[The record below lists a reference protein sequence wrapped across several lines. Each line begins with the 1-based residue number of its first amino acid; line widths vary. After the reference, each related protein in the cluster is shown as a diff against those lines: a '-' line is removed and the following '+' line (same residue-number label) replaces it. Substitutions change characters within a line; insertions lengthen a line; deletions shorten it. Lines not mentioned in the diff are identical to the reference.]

1 MDTIRSESTLIK
13 NFYSSFSGSE
23 KKSISVNR
31 LFAGVGGVGGFGGE
45 AWEEKRHDFRLSGVS
60 PTILKPNTHK

>member
-1 MDTIRSESTLIK
+1 MDTIRSELTLIK

-31 LFAGVGGVGGFGGE
+31 LFAGVGGVWKFGGQ
-45 AWEEKRHDFRLSGVS
+45 AWEEK
-60 PTILKPNTHK
+60 

>member
-1 MDTIRSESTLIK
+1 MDTIRSELTLIK

-31 LFAGVGGVGGFGGE
+31 LFAGVGGVREFGGQ
-45 AWEEKRHDFRLSGVS
+45 AWEEKRHVFRASGLSPV
-60 PTILKPNTHK
+60 ILKRYTL